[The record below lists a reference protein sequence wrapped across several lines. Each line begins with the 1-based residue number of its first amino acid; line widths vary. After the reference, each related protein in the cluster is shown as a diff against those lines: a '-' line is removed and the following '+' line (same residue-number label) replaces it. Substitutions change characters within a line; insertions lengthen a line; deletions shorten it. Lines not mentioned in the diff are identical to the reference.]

1 MTERLSSLPQL
12 PARQFPPE
20 IDAQWRNQIDRDFRE
35 SCSDGLSNSRS
46 PEYQMYLGAIARA
59 NEARNQLLKENQ
71 FLTTEE
77 AVKELGGGEHAS
89 SITLAAVRRGSVL
102 AVPDH
107 GYHLYPTFQ
116 FDSNR
121 VSPLVGLLHD
131 VQMQRLDGEKP
142 DPWDLL
148 TFFSVRRKLLGG
160 IALKDCLWQEK
171 FAETSRYI
179 IENALV

>member
-12 PARQFPPE
+12 PARQFPSE

-35 SCSDGLSNSRS
+35 GCPDGLSNSRS
-46 PEYQMYLGAIARA
+46 PGYQMYLRAIARA
-59 NEARNQLLKENQ
+59 NEARNQ

-77 AVKELGGGEHAS
+77 AVKELGGGEYAS

-160 IALKDCLWQEK
+160 AALKDRLWKEK
-171 FAETSRYI
+171 LADASQYI
-179 IENALV
+179 VENALV